1 MKKNSLLLII
11 LVSVSFSCNFKT
23 NDHNNDVDSTLVNS
37 EDIEIYW
44 SRLIKNTDGD
54 VYYINSVKGHDEQD
68 TIIGNFTGQGLDTLY
83 VETVDFDICED
94 DCSVDNDTVVK
105 YYMAS
110 TNPKLG
116 KVELWGYYG
125 LAPKLVNEGDLDGNG
140 TCEVGY
146 LPVWRLSQWRV
157 YHLFTYHNG
166 KWTYLINPEFE
177 IMDSLES
184 VNIFETGYLMRGSGK
199 EIAEPSGRKGWVKIN
214 YQTQGVGQSIKDTL
228 VCPDFSEI
236 D

>member
-1 MKKNSLLLII
+1 MRTKLLLLITI
-11 LVSVSFSCNFKT
+11 VCVCISCDFK
-23 NDHNNDVDSTLVNS
+23 NNSHKTDVDSTLVNRK
-37 EDIEIYW
+37 DIEIYG
-44 SRLIKNTDGD
+44 SRMIRNKEGD

-68 TIIGNFTGQGLDTLY
+68 TIIGNFTGQGIDTLY
-83 VETVDFDICED
+83 VETVGLDECFESS
-94 DCSVDNDTVVK
+94 SVDCDTIVK

-110 TNPKLG
+110 SNPNLG
-116 KVELWGYYG
+116 KVELLGYYG

-146 LPVWRLSQWRV
+146 LPVWRLSQWRI

-166 KWTYLINPEFE
+166 KWANLIDPDFE
-177 IMDSLES
+177 IKDSLGTDF
-184 VNIFETGYLMRGSGK
+184 ILETGYLIRGSGK
-199 EIAEPSGRKGWVKIN
+199 EIAEPSGRKGWIKIN

-236 D
+236 Y